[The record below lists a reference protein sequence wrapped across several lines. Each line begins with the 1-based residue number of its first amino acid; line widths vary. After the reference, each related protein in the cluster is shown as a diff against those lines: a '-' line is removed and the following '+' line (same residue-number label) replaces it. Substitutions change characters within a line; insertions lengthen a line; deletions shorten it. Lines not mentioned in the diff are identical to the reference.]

1 VVKLQQ
7 ARRGFGLLLV
17 RANISMSIDTIIRT
31 ISLILAPVVMVS
43 SCAIFL
49 NGLFGHYQTISA
61 RLRGMHRERLELLQ
75 TVDMSTTAERTFSI
89 IVQRILEID
98 TQLPNMLRRHKL
110 IRDAVV
116 AIGVAVSIFITSMLI
131 IALATAANS
140 PLAAVIALIAFLL
153 GTGALL
159 VGVITTTIEL
169 YQSHREVSY
178 EIQHGLSLKQEKLV
192 QFSRPV
198 DEDE

>member
-1 VVKLQQ
+1 
-7 ARRGFGLLLV
+7 
-17 RANISMSIDTIIRT
+17 MSIDTIIRT
-31 ISLILAPVVMVS
+31 ISLILAPVVMIS

-75 TVDMSTTAERTFSI
+75 TVDMGTTAERTFSI

-116 AIGVAVSIFITSMLI
+116 AIGVAVSIFITSMFI

-192 QFSRPV
+192 QYSRPV

>member
-1 VVKLQQ
+1 MQQ
-7 ARRGFGLLLV
+7 AKAAPGLLLV

-192 QFSRPV
+192 QYSRPV

>member
-1 VVKLQQ
+1 
-7 ARRGFGLLLV
+7 
-17 RANISMSIDTIIRT
+17 MSIDTIIRT
-31 ISLILAPVVMVS
+31 ISLILAPVVMIS

-61 RLRGMHRERLELLQ
+61 RLRAMHRERLELLQ
-75 TVDMSTTAERTFSI
+75 TVDMGTTAERTASI
-89 IVQRILEID
+89 IIQRILEID
-98 TQLPNMLRRHKL
+98 TQLPKMLRRHQL

-116 AIGVAVSIFITSMLI
+116 AIGVAVSIFITSMFI
-131 IALATAANS
+131 IALASATNS

-178 EIQHGLSLKQEKLV
+178 EIQHGLSLKQEKRV
-192 QFSRPV
+192 QYSRPV
-198 DEDE
+198 DKDE

>member
-1 VVKLQQ
+1 
-7 ARRGFGLLLV
+7 
-17 RANISMSIDTIIRT
+17 MSIDTIIRT

-61 RLRGMHRERLELLQ
+61 RLRAMHRERLELLQ
-75 TVDMSTTAERTFSI
+75 TVDVSTAAKRPVNITI
-89 IVQRILEID
+89 QRILEID
-98 TQLPNMLRRHKL
+98 TQLPKMLRRHEL
-110 IRDAVV
+110 MRDAVV
-116 AIGVAVSIFITSMLI
+116 AICGAVCIFITSMFI
-131 IALATAANS
+131 IALASATNS
-140 PLAAVIALIAFLL
+140 SLAAVIALIAFLL

-178 EIQHGLSLKQEKLV
+178 EIQHGLSLKQEKRV
-192 QFSRPV
+192 QYSRPV
-198 DEDE
+198 DKDE